1 MMDPTSLMTVDQDA
15 LHRLKLFEKTVMVSD
30 FGTDISVKFVFD
42 RYNFKFKAYWNTG
55 HLFMFE
61 ICLSYYD
68 NGLESINVNILSD
81 KIPGY
86 DQLKSAIYRASV
98 VSGLDS
104 IRKAVIIF
112 DIQRK

>member
-1 MMDPTSLMTVDQDA
+1 MMELTSLMTVEQDS
-15 LHRLKLFEKTVMVSD
+15 LQRLKLFEKTVLASD

-42 RYNFKFKAYWNTG
+42 RYNFKFKAYWDTG

-61 ICLSYYD
+61 ICLSYFD
-68 NGLESINVNILSD
+68 NGLENINVNILD
-81 KIPGY
+81 NKIPGY
-86 DQLKSAIYRASV
+86 SQLKSAIYHASV

-104 IRKAVIIF
+104 IRKAMIIF